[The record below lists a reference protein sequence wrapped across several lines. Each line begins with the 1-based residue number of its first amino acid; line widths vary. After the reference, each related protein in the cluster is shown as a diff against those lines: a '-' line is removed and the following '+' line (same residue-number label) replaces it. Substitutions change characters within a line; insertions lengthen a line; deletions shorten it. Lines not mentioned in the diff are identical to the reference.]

1 MSLRRI
7 GDSLLWSPLAIHR
20 QLLLCLQPQPLSI
33 QHQELI
39 MPIEILCSKTI
50 PGSWFTRPSIY
61 QFTSTRQP
69 MQLLLLAF
77 ARLPR
82 RGPSTISLVSSMSK
96 TIH

>member
-20 QLLLCLQPQPLSI
+20 QLLLYLQPQPLSI

-50 PGSWFTRPSIY
+50 PGSWSTRPSIC

-69 MQLLLLAF
+69 MQPLPLGS
-77 ARLPR
+77 ARQPR
-82 RGPSTISLVSSMSK
+82 RHLSTTSLVSSMSK